1 MIQTEL
7 VQVVPQDQSSLRK
20 RFLTILRFRV
30 RRSEGAFTLGHLAND
45 SLDDGHKMLLP
56 LDDLLLIDAVDDSEL
71 VPPLVLFGVED
82 LLHLISW
89 LSPVQRFKDLLVK
102 V

>member
-1 MIQTEL
+1 MIQTEF

-20 RFLTILRFRV
+20 RFLTIQWFRIC
-30 RRSEGAFTLGHLAND
+30 RSEGAFTLGHLAD
-45 SLDDGHKMLLP
+45 DILDDGHKMLLP
-56 LDDLLLIDAVDDSEL
+56 LNDLLLIDSVDDSEL
-71 VPPLVLFGVED
+71 EPPLVLLGVED

-89 LSPVQRFKDLLVK
+89 VSPVQRFKDLLVK